1 MALEIKSP
9 QEVQAIAAAGRVLD
23 TIIEDVI
30 LREVKPGVT
39 TAEVEAR
46 VHDMILARGGEPVFR
61 GYTQTGSGGGGTGG
75 VGGGSGGVSFSG
87 SACVCVNE
95 EVVHAVPS
103 TRIVREGDLLTVDVA
118 MRYRG
123 WCIDTAWSV
132 AVRGVATGSTG
143 DNAGG
148 QAKSGR
154 AEALQAAAADVLR
167 TAREMMQPGVRWS
180 TIAAT
185 CQKLVASR
193 GMHFVHGYCG
203 HGIGRQLHES
213 PRVSFTSKDW
223 SKAGEDFT
231 LWPGMVLCVE
241 PIVCEGLEPSGLT
254 TLDDGW
260 TVITNDRRWTA
271 HEEECVVVTVEGA
284 RVLAGAGQY

>member
-1 MALEIKSP
+1 MAIEIKSP

-39 TAEVEAR
+39 TADIEAR
-46 VHDMILARGGEPVFR
+46 VHEMILARGGEPVLR
-61 GYTQTGSGGGGTGG
+61 GYSQAG
-75 VGGGSGGVSFSG
+75 VGSGGVPFPG

-103 TRIVREGDLLTVDVA
+103 TRIVRAGDLLTVDVA

-132 AVRGVATGSTG
+132 AVRDVASNTPC
-143 DNAGG
+143 A
-148 QAKSGR
+148 R
-154 AEALQAAAADVLR
+154 AESLQTTAADVLR
-167 TAREMMQPGVRWS
+167 TARQMMKPGTRWS
-180 TIAAT
+180 TITAA
-185 CQKLVASR
+185 CQQLVASR

-203 HGIGRQLHES
+203 HGIGHNLHES

-223 SKAGEDFT
+223 SKSGEDFT

-241 PIVCEGLEPSGLT
+241 PIVCEGTNQAALT

-271 HEEECVVVTVEGA
+271 HEEECVVITLEGP

>member
-1 MALEIKSP
+1 MPLEIKSP

-39 TAEVEAR
+39 TAEIEAR
-46 VHDMILARGGEPVFR
+46 VHEMIIARGGEPVLR
-61 GYTQTGSGGGGTGG
+61 GYTQHGGDG
-75 VGGGSGGVSFSG
+75 VPFSG

-132 AVRGVATGSTG
+132 AVRGSNGNVSCA
-143 DNAGG
+143 
-148 QAKSGR
+148 R
-154 AEALQAAAADVLR
+154 AESLQSTAADVLR
-167 TAREMMQPGVRWS
+167 TAREMIKPGVRWS
-180 TIAAT
+180 TIAAA
-185 CQKLVASR
+185 CQQLVTSR

-203 HGIGRQLHES
+203 HGIGRHLHES

-223 SKAGEDFT
+223 SKSGEDFT
-231 LWPGMVLCVE
+231 LWPGMVLCIE
-241 PIVCEGLEPSGLT
+241 PIVCEGKDAASLT

-284 RVLAGAGQY
+284 RVLAGAGQYL